1 MSRLIIVLC
10 SILLAACATS
20 EVGTLTYD
28 KAVAKYG
35 PPDKES
41 VVSGRRVSVWN
52 VGSTTRKT
60 RFLNEDI
67 FDTRHNQVIRTFD
80 AAGLLVEQ
88 SFR

>member
-1 MSRLIIVLC
+1 MIRLILVVCVVLL
-10 SILLAACATS
+10 SACAAT
-20 EVGTLTYD
+20 EVGSLTYD
-28 KAVAKYG
+28 QAVAKYG
-35 PPDKES
+35 PPDKETG
-41 VVSGRRVSVWN
+41 VGGRRVSVWN

>member
-1 MSRLIIVLC
+1 MKRLALPFIALLLC
-10 SILLAACATS
+10 ACASS
-20 EVGTLTYD
+20 EVGRMTYGQ
-28 KAVAKYG
+28 VISKYG
-35 PPDKES
+35 PPDKET

-80 AAGLLVEQ
+80 DAGLLVEQ

>member
-1 MSRLIIVLC
+1 
-10 SILLAACATS
+10 
-20 EVGTLTYD
+20 
-28 KAVAKYG
+28 VAKYG
-35 PPDKES
+35 PPDKET
-41 VVSGRRVSVWN
+41 VVGGRRVSVWN